1 MTVGWHQRRLVA
13 FDTETTGV
21 DVETDRIV
29 TAAVVTIDPLAGAV
43 NKREWLLDPGVDI
56 PAEATKIHGIT
67 TETARTAGRPAA
79 ECVHEIRKALW
90 EASAVGATVI
100 VYNAPYDLTLLDR
113 ELARHDFTGLGPV
126 GPGKPLGP
134 VVDPLCLDKKF
145 DRYRRGSRKLVDVA
159 RLYGIELS
167 ELDAHGAAADA
178 LASARVAW
186 KLARVYPQIG
196 AASVDELHAAQVGW
210 YREQALGLAEYFA
223 KQGKTEPVSTQ
234 WPLRPARVEVT
245 Q

>member
-1 MTVGWHQRRLVA
+1 M
-13 FDTETTGV
+13 
-21 DVETDRIV
+21 
-29 TAAVVTIDPLAGAV
+29 TAAGVTIDPLEGAV
-43 NKREWLLDPGVDI
+43 HKQEWLLDPEIEI
-56 PAEATKIHGIT
+56 PAEATEIHGIT
-67 TETARTAGRPAA
+67 TEMARTAGRPAA

-90 EASAVGATVI
+90 EASAAGATVI
-100 VYNAPYDLTLLDR
+100 VYNAPFDLSLLDR
-113 ELARHDFTGLGPV
+113 ELARHDLIGIGPIGPI
-126 GPGKPLGP
+126 GPGAPLGP

-196 AASVDELHAAQVGW
+196 AASVEDLHAAQVGW
-210 YREQALGLAEYFA
+210 YREQAQGLAEYFA
-223 KQGKTEPVSTQ
+223 KQGKTEQVSTE
-234 WPLRPARVEVT
+234 WPLRPARAEVT

>member
-1 MTVGWHQRRLVA
+1 MTSGWHDRRLVS

-43 NKREWLLDPGVDI
+43 NKREWLMDPGIDI
-56 PAEATKIHGIT
+56 PAEATQVHGIT

-90 EASAVGATVI
+90 EASAAGATVI
-100 VYNAPYDLTLLDR
+100 VYNAPFDPSLLDR
-113 ELARHDFTGLGPV
+113 ELARHDLVGLGPV
-126 GPGKPLGP
+126 GPGAPLGP

-159 RLYGIELS
+159 KHYGVELS

-178 LASARVAW
+178 LAAARVAW
-186 KLARVYPQIG
+186 KQAQIYPEIG
-196 AASVDELHAAQVGW
+196 AASADELHAAQVGW
-210 YREQALGLAEYFA
+210 FRTQALGLAEYFA
-223 KQGKTEPVSTQ
+223 RQGKTEDVSTE
-234 WPLRPARVEVT
+234 WPVRTASVEVT